1 MWLTEQLGRAW
12 SGLSYSDL
20 PSSVVGSCKEH
31 VLDTLAVAIAGAST
45 PEARR
50 AVAALAGPGGDGRT
64 GVTVWGTDLR
74 LAPSQAALAN
84 GTAAHAR
91 DFDDTGGVDHS
102 GAVVIPAV
110 LAAAEAS
117 AADGPTV
124 IAAAVAG
131 YDVGYRI
138 LLALGGYAV
147 HNGRGWHSTG
157 TVGTFAAAAGA
168 SKCLGLGA
176 EQFGHALGIAGS
188 FAGGVW
194 AFLADSAMT
203 KRLHAG
209 KAAET
214 GLEAALL
221 AQAEFTGP
229 GQIMEAEWG
238 GFYTTYNG
246 GVSDP
251 PAALDNLGHEFLISN
266 AGIKPY
272 ACCRAIHSAIDAML
286 ALIDQRGLDAGDITR
301 LLIHASRQSI
311 NMVSVDPVTNV
322 FSAQFSMPYALAV
335 AACSGSAGLD
345 QFDPP
350 RTGDP
355 RVRDFMSRTSMI
367 LDPAIPNGD
376 GPRLDVTLSTGE
388 RLTLPTS
395 RLNDAKGAPWNPLSH
410 EEVVNKAISLIQP
423 RLGAATARRIVS
435 CIDQLDALSDINHL
449 TSMLNCSPN

>member
-31 VLDTLAVAIAGAST
+31 VLDTLAVAVAGAST

-50 AVAALAGPGGDGRT
+50 AAAALAGPGGDGRT

-74 LAPSQAALAN
+74 VAPSQAALAN

-229 GQIMEAEWG
+229 GQIMEA
-238 GFYTTYNG
+238 
-246 GVSDP
+246 
-251 PAALDNLGHEFLISN
+251 
-266 AGIKPY
+266 
-272 ACCRAIHSAIDAML
+272 
-286 ALIDQRGLDAGDITR
+286 
-301 LLIHASRQSI
+301 
-311 NMVSVDPVTNV
+311 
-322 FSAQFSMPYALAV
+322 FSMPYALTV

-367 LDPAIPNGD
+367 LEPAILNGD

-388 RLTLPTS
+388 KLTLPTS
-395 RLNDAKGAPWNPLSH
+395 QLNDAKGAPWNPLSH
-410 EEVVNKAISLIQP
+410 EEVVNKATSLIQP

-435 CIDQLDALSDINHL
+435 CIDQLDTLSDINHL